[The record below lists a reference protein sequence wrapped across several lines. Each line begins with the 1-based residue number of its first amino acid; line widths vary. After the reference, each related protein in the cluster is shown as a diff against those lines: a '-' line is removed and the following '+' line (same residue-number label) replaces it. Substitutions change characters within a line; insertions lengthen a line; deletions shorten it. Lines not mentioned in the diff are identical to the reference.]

1 MTVLPEDLSISPE
14 AWYIVCVHIIKK
26 SIVMLNYNHSFAS
39 FSVNDLKKAKNFY
52 QQTLGL
58 ETNETPEGLDI
69 KTSDNMA
76 IFLYPKENH
85 EPATFTVFNFKVSN
99 IEEAVDKL
107 TASGVSFLHYD
118 GELQTDKKG
127 IMRDNGPTI
136 AWFTDPAGNILSVI
150 EANQA

>member
-1 MTVLPEDLSISPE
+1 MF
-14 AWYIVCVHIIKK
+14 
-26 SIVMLNYNHSFAS
+26 NYNRSFTS

-58 ETNETPEGLDI
+58 ETKETPEGLDI
-69 KTSDNMA
+69 RTSDNMA
-76 IFLYPKENH
+76 IFLYPKEKH

-99 IEEAVDKL
+99 IEETVDKL

-127 IMRDNGPTI
+127 IFRGNGPTI
-136 AWFTDPAGNILSVI
+136 AWFTDPAGNILSVVQD
-150 EANQA
+150 AQA

>member
-1 MTVLPEDLSISPE
+1 MF
-14 AWYIVCVHIIKK
+14 
-26 SIVMLNYNHSFAS
+26 NYTRSFAS

-58 ETNETPEGLDI
+58 ETKETPEGLDI
-69 KTSDNMA
+69 RTSDDMA

-85 EPATFTVFNFKVSN
+85 EPATYTVFNFKVSN
-99 IEEAVDKL
+99 IEETVDKL
-107 TASGVSFLHYD
+107 TAAGVSFLHYE

-127 IMRDNGPTI
+127 IFRGQGPTI

-150 EANQA
+150 NDGA